1 MRFPNAL
8 RLADDGLG
16 VGLGVPRR
24 RKIQNVDHDSEI
36 PVGPSGVPGQF
47 STSRAELQ
55 EILSGGVRPANAIK
69 KGMDQ
74 MCTGFLLALLP
85 VSL

>member
-24 RKIQNVDHDSEI
+24 REIQNVDHDSEI
-36 PVGPSGVPGQF
+36 PLGPSGVPGQF

-55 EILSGGVRPANAIK
+55 
-69 KGMDQ
+69 
-74 MCTGFLLALLP
+74 
-85 VSL
+85 

>member
-36 PVGPSGVPGQF
+36 PVGPSGVPDQF

-55 EILSGGVRPANAIK
+55 
-69 KGMDQ
+69 
-74 MCTGFLLALLP
+74 
-85 VSL
+85 

>member
-1 MRFPNAL
+1 MDSSKVPLSVRALALEPPRASLLMRFPNAL

-24 RKIQNVDHDSEI
+24 RKIQNVDHESEI
-36 PVGPSGVPGQF
+36 PLGPSGVPGQF

-55 EILSGGVRPANAIK
+55 
-69 KGMDQ
+69 
-74 MCTGFLLALLP
+74 
-85 VSL
+85 